1 MSRYAPLALVS
12 FKYFSMLPYNCRG
25 EGMLTGP
32 ELVKSGM
39 EALLEI
45 RLTFLL
51 FICKVHKKKYTNGF
65 LLKDRKLS

>member
-39 EALLEI
+39 DALLEI
-45 RLTFLL
+45 RLTFLIARCVKKN
-51 FICKVHKKKYTNGF
+51 FVHKRFYTQRLEIF
-65 LLKDRKLS
+65 